1 MSKLKKY
8 RSSASIAGAA
18 LSGLGV
24 YFAVLQTAP
33 FLVWVALVPLFL
45 ALGSQPR
52 SAQQYSGFIHGLV
65 AGGTFAIF
73 AFAWMIS
80 GAHTFTGASVG
91 YGIAIFLLCVIAF
104 SLSCAL
110 LLWRT
115 PLVLIA
121 PVWIL
126 AETAV
131 QWGAEKMPWFL
142 LHIGYGLAGD
152 LYAIQPVSVIG
163 VTGAGFV
170 VVLVNYLVATAIL
183 RRSWRYA
190 LAPLL
195 LTGSYMLWGWW
206 LLPPPA
212 EDRGPAF
219 SLAMVTENIPPE
231 IPWDSTNGN
240 MRVQQLLQQEDICI
254 AAHPQLILWSESAI
268 PWTWSPDDDL
278 VKELLSHSRQRA
290 ITHVLGMNT
299 AVSAGVVRNSAYC
312 LLPDGKVAGR
322 YDKEYALLFI
332 EQPWLGLQFPFLS
345 SDGYSVEPGDNDLPL
360 TTPYGKAG
368 VLICNESAL
377 PGAAAR
383 RVRQGARFL
392 LNMSNDG
399 WFRGTWLVKQH
410 FYNARLRAVETRKD
424 IAVNSNNGRSGCIDA
439 SGRID
444 TTGLLFTIHPND
456 RLTVAVRCPLIPVY
470 ICVLFVLVIII
481 IHKKPS
487 IL

>member
-1 MSKLKKY
+1 M
-8 RSSASIAGAA
+8 
-18 LSGLGV
+18 LSGLCV
-24 YFAVLQTAP
+24 YHAVLQTVP
-33 FLVWVALVPLFL
+33 FLVWIALVPLFL
-45 ALGSQPR
+45 VLGGQSR
-52 SAQQYSGFIHGLV
+52 SADRYSGFLPGLI
-65 AGGTFAIF
+65 AGATFSVF

-80 GAHTFTGASVG
+80 GAQTFTGTSVG
-91 YGIAIFLLCVIAF
+91 YGIAIFLLCVVVF

-121 PVWIL
+121 PVWVL

-142 LHIGYGLAGD
+142 FHLGYAFAGD
-152 LYAIQPVSVIG
+152 LYAIQPISVIG

-170 VVLVNYLVATAIL
+170 VIEVNYLIALAIL
-183 RRSWRYA
+183 RRSWKYA

-195 LTGSYMLWGWW
+195 LTGCYMLWGWW
-206 LLPPPA
+206 LLPSP
-212 EDRGPAF
+212 EKDQGSSF

-240 MRVQQLLQQEDICI
+240 RRVQQLLQQEDICI
-254 AAHPQLILWSESAI
+254 AAHPRMILWSESAI

-278 VKELLSHSRQRA
+278 VKELLSHSRQRS

-322 YDKEYALLFI
+322 YDKKYALLFI

-360 TTPYGKAG
+360 TTPEGKAG

-383 RVRQGARFL
+383 RVRQGATFL

-399 WFRGTWLVKQH
+399 WFRDTWLVKQH

-424 IAVNSNNGRSGCIDA
+424 IAVNSNNGWSGCIDA

-444 TTGLLFTIHPND
+444 TTGILFTIHPND
-456 RLTVAVRCPLIPVY
+456 RLTAAVRYPLIPVY
-470 ICVLFVLVIII
+470 ICVLFVLSIII
-481 IHKKPS
+481 INKKPS

>member
-8 RSSASIAGAA
+8 RSSGAIAGAA
-18 LSGLGV
+18 LTGLCV
-24 YFAVLQTAP
+24 YLAVLQTVP
-33 FLVWVALVPLFL
+33 LLVWVALVPLFL
-45 ALGSQPR
+45 ALAVQPR
-52 SAQQYSGFIHGLV
+52 SAHRYSGFLPGLI
-65 AGGTFAIF
+65 AGVTFSVF
-73 AFAWMIS
+73 AFAWMIP
-80 GAHTFTGASVG
+80 GAHTFTGTSVG
-91 YGIAIFLLCVIAF
+91 YGMAIFLLCVVVF
-104 SLSCAL
+104 SLGCAL

-121 PVWIL
+121 PVWVL
-126 AETAV
+126 AEV
-131 QWGAEKMPWFL
+131 VIQWGAEKMPWFL
-142 LHIGYGLAGD
+142 FHIGYGIAGD

-163 VTGAGFV
+163 VTGVGLIVIVA
-170 VVLVNYLVATAIL
+170 NYLLAMTIL
-183 RRSWRYA
+183 RRSWKYA
-190 LAPLL
+190 AAALL
-195 LTGSYMLWGWW
+195 VIGCYWLWGWW

-212 EDRGPAF
+212 ADRGRSFP
-219 SLAMVTENIPPE
+219 LAIVTENIPPE
-231 IPWDSTNGN
+231 ILWDSANGN
-240 MRVQQLLQQEDICI
+240 ARVQRLLQQEDICI
-254 AAHPQLILWSESAI
+254 AAHPRMLLWSESAI
-268 PWTWSPDDDL
+268 PWTWSPEDDL
-278 VKELLSHSRQRA
+278 VAEILRHSRPQS

-360 TTPYGKAG
+360 ETPYGKAG

-377 PGAAAR
+377 PAAAAR
-383 RVRQGARFL
+383 RVRHGAKFL

-399 WFRGTWLVKQH
+399 WFRDTWLVEQH

-424 IAVNSNNGRSGCIDA
+424 IVINSNNGWSGYIDA

-444 TTGLLFTIHPND
+444 TRGFLFTVHPND
-456 RLTVAVRCPLIPVY
+456 KITVAVRYPLIPVY
-470 ICVLFVLVIII
+470 ICLLFVLAIII
-481 IHKKPS
+481 INKKPS

>member
-1 MSKLKKY
+1 MSKSEKY
-8 RSSASIAGAA
+8 RSRFNIAGAA

-24 YFAVLQTAP
+24 YFAVLQTTP
-33 FLVWVALVPLFL
+33 FLVWIALVPLFL
-45 ALGSQPR
+45 VLGGQPGSVHR
-52 SAQQYSGFIHGLV
+52 YSGFLPGLI
-65 AGGTFAIF
+65 AGATFSVF

-80 GAHTFTGASVG
+80 GTHTFTGTSVG
-91 YGIAIFLLCVIAF
+91 YGMAIFLLCVVFF

-121 PVWIL
+121 PVWVL
-126 AETAV
+126 AEIAV

-142 LHIGYGLAGD
+142 FHLGYALAGD

-170 VVLVNYLVATAIL
+170 VIVANYLMAMTIL
-183 RRSWRYA
+183 RRNWKYA
-190 LAPLL
+190 VAVLL
-195 LTGSYMLWGWW
+195 LIGCYMFWGWW
-206 LLPPPA
+206 LLPP
-212 EDRGPAF
+212 EKDQGPSF

-231 IPWDSTNGN
+231 IPWDSTNGDA
-240 MRVQQLLQQEDICI
+240 RVQQLLQQEDNCV
-254 AAHPQLILWSESAI
+254 AAHPQMILWTESAI

-278 VKELLSHSRQRA
+278 VKELLSHSRSRS

-322 YDKEYALLFI
+322 YDKRDPLLFI
-332 EQPWLGLQFPFLS
+332 EQPWLDLQFPFLS

-377 PGAAAR
+377 PGAAAS

-399 WFRGTWLVKQH
+399 WFRNTWLVRQH

-424 IAVNSNNGRSGCIDA
+424 IAINSNNGQSGYICA

-444 TTGLLFTIHPND
+444 TTGFLFTIHPND
-456 RLTVAVRCPLIPVY
+456 QLTVAVRYPLIPVY
-470 ICVLFVLVIII
+470 ICMLFVLSIII
-481 IHKKPS
+481 NKKPS

>member
-8 RSSASIAGAA
+8 RSRGYIAGAA
-18 LSGLGV
+18 LSGLCI
-24 YFAVLQTAP
+24 YLAVLQTVPLLA
-33 FLVWVALVPLFL
+33 WVALVPLFL
-45 ALGSQPR
+45 AIGGRPR
-52 SAQQYSGFIHGLV
+52 SAHKYPSFLPGLV
-65 AGGTFAIF
+65 AGVTFSVF
-73 AFAWMIS
+73 AFAWMIP
-80 GAHTFTGASVG
+80 GAQTFTGASMG
-91 YGIAIFLLCVIAF
+91 YGIAIFLLCVAVY
-104 SLSCAL
+104 SLGCAL

-115 PLVLIA
+115 PLILIA
-121 PVWIL
+121 PVWVL
-126 AETAV
+126 AETIL
-131 QWGAEKMPWFL
+131 QWASQKMPWFL
-142 LHIGYGLAGD
+142 FHIGYALAGD

-163 VTGAGFV
+163 VTGVGFV
-170 VVLVNYLVATAIL
+170 VIVANYLVAMAIL
-183 RRSWRYA
+183 RRSWKYA
-190 LAPLL
+190 TAALL
-195 LTGSYMLWGWW
+195 LTGCYMLWGWW
-206 LLPPPA
+206 LLPPP
-212 EDRGPAF
+212 EKDRGSSF
-219 SLAMVTENIPPE
+219 SLAIVTENIPPE
-231 IPWDSTNGN
+231 IPWDSANGN
-240 MRVQQLLQQEDICI
+240 LRVQQMLQQEDICI
-254 AAHPQLILWSESAI
+254 AAHPRMILWTESAI

-278 VKELLSHSRQRA
+278 VKELLNHSRSRS

-322 YDKEYALLFI
+322 YDKKDPLLFI
-332 EQPWLGLQFPFLS
+332 EQSWLGLQFPFLS

-383 RVRQGARFL
+383 RVRQGASFL

-444 TTGLLFTIHPND
+444 TTGNLFTIHPND
-456 RLTVAVRCPLIPVY
+456 KMTLAVRYPLIPVY
-470 ICVLFVLVIII
+470 ICTLFVLAIII
-481 IHKKPS
+481 INKKPS